1 MVKIK
6 KPVTFHDNPMVVTG
20 PSRPPRR
27 SSPKKSSSSTGGDF
41 TPSRNRSRKPARAAA
56 KSIDIELHLDEAA
69 PGYPPAPPEPAAPM
83 LDVPFNELML
93 SSETLAH
100 LETIGFHK
108 PTQVQIQVIPAVF
121 MGRDVVACAQ
131 TGTGKT
137 ASFALPMI
145 DLMDSHR
152 SRARMPRSLVLV
164 PTRELAVQV
173 AAAFEQFGQQ
183 KLSFVSIIGG
193 SSITDQ
199 EKKLDRGV
207 DVIIATPGRLL
218 DLINRG
224 KILLSDI
231 KYLVVDEADRM
242 LDMGFIPDIEKI
254 LSLLPPARQTML
266 FSATLPDA
274 VRKLIKTFLVNPKQV
289 SISPEKATASTIEQ
303 FWLTAGETQKQDAIM
318 WIMANEKATLQSLF
332 IFCNRKRDVDSLV
345 KTLTRGGNPAVGL
358 HGDMHQHV
366 RTQTLQKFRDG
377 RANILVASDVAAR
390 GIDVDTV
397 SHVINLNIPVNL
409 EDYVHRIG
417 RTGRAGKSGKAYTL
431 VGPRE
436 TAKLLGLQKM
446 TGNALQKVTWS
457 PLEASE
463 RPVAER
469 PQEKIQE
476 RTPRSSDENRARTDR
491 RRGRSAPRSQE
502 VVNDVV
508 NDVETTSAPVV
519 EEPRVTPQE
528 SGMTERPRDN
538 RRFEPRPQRQDQRYN
553 GQRQNERTREPQPT
567 RVSRPGPYDSDDIED
582 KPVAGF
588 GSQTPSFFKKI

>member
-6 KPVTFHDNPMVVTG
+6 KPVTFHDNPMVVKDAQHKQKRSNAKRPKNHETG
-20 PSRPPRR
+20 S
-27 SSPKKSSSSTGGDF
+27 F
-41 TPSRNRSRKPARAAA
+41 TPTRKRTRKPA
-56 KSIDIELHLDEAA
+56 SPQIVYEEIDLSLGVMA
-69 PGYPPAPPEPAAPM
+69 PPAHVVLEPIPA
-83 LDVPFNELML
+83 LNVPFSELML
-93 SSETLAH
+93 SPETLSH
-100 LETIGFHK
+100 LEKIGFHK

-145 DLMDSHR
+145 DLLDSHR

-193 SSITDQ
+193 SSIGDQ

-231 KYLVVDEADRM
+231 KYLVIDEADRM

-254 LSLLPPARQTML
+254 LSLLPGNRQTML
-266 FSATLPDA
+266 FSATLPEM
-274 VRKLIKTFLVNPKQV
+274 VRKLIKTFLTDPKQV
-289 SISPEKATASTIEQ
+289 SISPEMATASTIEQ
-303 FWLTAGETQKQDAIM
+303 FWITASEAQRLEAIL
-318 WIMANEKATLQSLF
+318 WIMDQEKETLQSLF
-332 IFCNRKRDVDSLV
+332 IFCNRKRDVDALV
-345 KTLTRGGNPAVGL
+345 KSLTRGGNPAVGL

-417 RTGRAGKSGKAYTL
+417 RTGRAGKSGKAYTFA
-431 VGPRE
+431 GARE
-436 TAKLLGLQKM
+436 TAKLTALQKM
-446 TGNALQKVTWS
+446 TGNALQRVMWS
-457 PLEASE
+457 PSLTLSSSPSVDVLKDNLSRDEKPQRSDRRQKRSVDSVATKEMQEAPLVPTSE
-463 RPVAER
+463 RS
-469 PQEKIQE
+469 
-476 RTPRSSDENRARTDR
+476 RSRDR
-491 RRGRSAPRSQE
+491 RNNVRSQQE
-502 VVNDVV
+502 AQPAARAEESSMVQVQKVP
-508 NDVETTSAPVV
+508 ETLTHRS
-519 EEPRVTPQE
+519 QDSKW
-528 SGMTERPRDN
+528 SGQSQGRI
-538 RRFEPRPQRQDQRYN
+538 QQKKI
-553 GQRQNERTREPQPT
+553 
-567 RVSRPGPYDSDDIED
+567 SRPGPYDSDDIED
-582 KPVAGF
+582 MPVVGF
-588 GSQTPSFFKKI
+588 GSQMPSFFKKI